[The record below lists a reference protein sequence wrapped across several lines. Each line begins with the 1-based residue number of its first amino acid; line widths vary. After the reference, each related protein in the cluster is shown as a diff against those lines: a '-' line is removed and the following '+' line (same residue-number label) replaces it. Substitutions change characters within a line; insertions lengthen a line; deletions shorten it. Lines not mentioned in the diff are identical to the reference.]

1 MTSIMPVP
9 EKLRI
14 TVLPAGA
21 FSLCFLFA
29 IQIPMLMLM
38 LMPMP
43 ISMPY
48 AGVILITVANKIP
61 GPSYVF
67 GEF

>member
-14 TVLPAGA
+14 TVLPAGG

-38 LMPMP
+38 PMP

-48 AGVILITVANKIP
+48 AGFILITVANKIP